1 MSASSQSGAPAVS
14 RTPALRRRGFLVLA
28 TVASALAA
36 FGSTTQTWLSVALPQ
51 SGVQTPSIEV
61 AGSDAATA
69 VTAFALVGLAAALAA
84 SIAGRIA
91 RWIIAVILTV
101 AGAGIA
107 LSSLAVATDPG
118 SAAAPAI
125 GESLGVT
132 SQDGASV
139 TATAMPWLAA
149 VAGLL
154 LVLCAVWL
162 LIAGRGWQTAR
173 RYENRQDSS
182 PTRNPQAKADTNA
195 DEIDSWDSLS
205 RGEDPTG

>member
-1 MSASSQSGAPAVS
+1 MSPSSQSGAPASS
-14 RTPALRRRGFLVLA
+14 RTPALRRRGVLVLA

-36 FGSTTQTWLSVALPQ
+36 FGSTTQTWLSVTLPQ
-51 SGVQTPSIEV
+51 SAVQTPSIEV
-61 AGSDAATA
+61 PGSDAATA

-91 RWIIAVILTV
+91 RWIIAVILTI

-107 LSSLAVATDPG
+107 LSSLVVATDPVA
-118 SAAAPAI
+118 AAAPAI
-125 GESLGVT
+125 GEALGVT
-132 SQDGASV
+132 SQDGSSV

-162 LIAGRGWQTAR
+162 LIAGRGWRTAR
-173 RYENRQDSS
+173 RYENRQDPPPS
-182 PTRNPQAKADTNA
+182 RNAPAKADTNA